1 MPTASL
7 LGDIEMAI
15 PVPPYKNKEHFK
27 RAFCVL
33 SNMRQQNMLADV
45 SVVAGNREIR
55 AHRAILASA
64 SPYFYAMFTGDLS
77 ESRQEVV
84 TLKEVDP
91 NALELLI
98 EYCYTAEVPVNEDNV
113 QVDLHYY
120 YYYQFITV
128 SIYLSYCANWEHYLN

>member
-1 MPTASL
+1 M
-7 LGDIEMAI
+7 MI

-27 RAFCVL
+27 RAFSIL
-33 SNMRQQNMLADV
+33 SSMRQQNMLADV

-55 AHRAILASA
+55 AHRAVLASA

-91 NALELLI
+91 TALELLI
-98 EYCYTAEVPVNEDNV
+98 EYCYTAEVPVNEENV
-113 QVDLHYY
+113 QVCRIFYIFH
-120 YYYQFITV
+120 
-128 SIYLSYCANWEHYLN
+128 SS